1 MHTED
6 MLKKAAAFAGYTEAG
21 FDDME
26 VFCVV
31 EKPNIWKPWNPLGT
45 PADNEELIA
54 KLQADNHLYMS
65 QGNHGRIDVYGSHY
79 DIGGAV
85 SAQLAITELYKNH
98 NENHNEN
105 MHQAKR
111 MAITKLAA
119 TLYDLR
125 GVS

>member
-1 MHTED
+1 MHIED
-6 MLKKAAAFAGYTEAG
+6 MLKKAAAFVGYTEAG
-21 FDDME
+21 FDDE
-26 VFCVV
+26 KVFCVV
-31 EKPNIWKPWNPLGT
+31 EKLNIWKSWNPLSI

-54 KLQADNHLYMS
+54 KLQANNHLYMS
-65 QGNHGRIDVYGSHY
+65 KGNHGRIDVYGSHY
-79 DIGGAV
+79 DIEGAV
-85 SAQLAITELYKNH
+85 SAQLAITELYK
-98 NENHNEN
+98 NHNEN

>member
-1 MHTED
+1 MHIED
-6 MLKKAAAFAGYTEAG
+6 MLKKAAAFVGYTEAG
-21 FDDME
+21 FDDTE

-31 EKPNIWKPWNPLGT
+31 EKPNIWKSWNPLST

-54 KLQADNHLYMS
+54 KLQADNYLYMS
-65 QGNHGRIDVYGSHY
+65 QGNHGRIDVYGSHW
-79 DIGGAV
+79 DINGAPGV
-85 SAQLAITELYKNH
+85 SIAKIAITELHKNY
-98 NENHNEN
+98 NANA
-105 MHQAKR
+105 HQAKR